1 MKKIVEPLDLLCLG
15 RMCSRDSHNLL
26 FYHLSTSLEIAG
38 HKENEINI
46 LFYLPSTNGYL
57 LGVNSPF

>member
-1 MKKIVEPLDLLCLG
+1 MKETVEPWQLLCPG
-15 RMCSRDSHNLL
+15 RMCSHDSHNLL

-46 LFYLPSTNGYL
+46 LFYLPSTSGYL

>member
-1 MKKIVEPLDLLCLG
+1 MKPLQSLSLSWKN
-15 RMCSRDSHNLL
+15 MCSHDSHNLL
-26 FYHLSTSLEIAG
+26 FYHLSASLEITG

-57 LGVNSPF
+57 LGVNRPF